1 MGLLG
6 KVLSYGVT
14 FFWGGLGAVAGGVI
28 TGSVNSLQSAG
39 LAFAIGGFANVLGRG
54 VAEKISNIK
63 ASKIFNQSKK
73 AKSLAVQKLQG
84 HPLNMGPKALK
95 GNMVNA
101 FKGTSME
108 EIVALLMNADPFL
121 RLGIYS
127 GVVSSLLSGW
137 Y

>member
-1 MGLLG
+1 
-6 KVLSYGVT
+6 
-14 FFWGGLGAVAGGVI
+14 
-28 TGSVNSLQSAG
+28 
-39 LAFAIGGFANVLGRG
+39 
-54 VAEKISNIK
+54 
-63 ASKIFNQSKK
+63 
-73 AKSLAVQKLQG
+73 
-84 HPLNMGPKALK
+84 MGPKALK